1 MGGNNRVGSK
11 IRINE
16 KRQAEN
22 RKMEKKKKKGE
33 IRGLKRTIVAALLLL
48 LCVPPV
54 LAGCKAS
61 GK

>member
-22 RKMEKKKKKGE
+22 RKMEKKEKG
-33 IRGLKRTIVAALLLL
+33 RDKRAKEDN
-48 LCVPPV
+48 C
-54 LAGCKAS
+54 GCS
-61 GK
+61 LVVVVCSPCFGRM

>member
-22 RKMEKKKKKGE
+22 RKMEKKKKKKG
-33 IRGLKRTIVAALLLL
+33 RDKRAKEDN
-48 LCVPPV
+48 C
-54 LAGCKAS
+54 GCS
-61 GK
+61 LVVVVCSPCFGRM